1 MSRLTQILRGKKIKP
16 LTEMEAAVKYA
27 VDHAGSG
34 INIDWEQ
41 GSIEGSTGI
50 PFDNLNQIRTT
61 VLPAGIK
68 SATCDNR
75 YHFAVFAYDG
85 DNYVGHWNGTD
96 FSKTG
101 NSLFVTTFSFEDYA
115 DYRFRITLTYA
126 DSYTTPI
133 SPSAGKNVTFTQAGS
148 GGGGDSEPFTVHLT
162 LISMDDQTMIGT
174 ATFDKTVA
182 EIAAAHEKGREVY
195 AVLDTS
201 EEKDGHMERSVYR
214 IPLTAV
220 SYIDGTPRGAS
231 FSMTQMVSE
240 NANMVYSGMLA
251 ADNPTGTITVKA
263 LN

>member
-16 LTEMEAAVKYA
+16 LTEREAAVKYA

-34 INIDWEQ
+34 
-41 GSIEGSTGI
+41 G
-50 PFDNLNQIRTT
+50 
-61 VLPAGIK
+61 
-68 SATCDNR
+68 
-75 YHFAVFAYDG
+75 
-85 DNYVGHWNGTD
+85 
-96 FSKTG
+96 
-101 NSLFVTTFSFEDYA
+101 
-115 DYRFRITLTYA
+115 
-126 DSYTTPI
+126 
-133 SPSAGKNVTFTQAGS
+133 
-148 GGGGDSEPFTVHLT
+148 GGGGDPLVVNLT
-162 LISMDDQTMIGT
+162 NLNMDDETMIGT

-182 EIAAAHEKGREVY
+182 EIAAAHEKDREVY

-240 NANMVYSGMLA
+240 NANMVYSGMLV